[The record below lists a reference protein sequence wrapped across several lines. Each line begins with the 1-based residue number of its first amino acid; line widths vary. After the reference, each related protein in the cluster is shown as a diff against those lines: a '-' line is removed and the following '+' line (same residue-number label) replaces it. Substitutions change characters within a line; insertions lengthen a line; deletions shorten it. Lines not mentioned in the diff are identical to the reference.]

1 MEYAR
6 HPTGVMNSA
15 ASPCGEP
22 AGRPGI
28 ELSATHYLIAGL
40 AAVPWVLLIVMLV

>member
-1 MEYAR
+1 M
-6 HPTGVMNSA
+6 TIT

-22 AGRPGI
+22 AGRPG